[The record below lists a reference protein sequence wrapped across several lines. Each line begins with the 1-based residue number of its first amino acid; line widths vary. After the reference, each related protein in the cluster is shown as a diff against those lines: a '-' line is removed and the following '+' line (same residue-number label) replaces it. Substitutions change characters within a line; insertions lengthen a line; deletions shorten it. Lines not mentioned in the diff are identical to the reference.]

1 MTRRTTVLFVS
12 LTAFVL
18 TLAACSAG
26 DPPASGDASDA
37 MSVNVRVVSQAG
49 NPVIG
54 AAFAFIDTSAPRTS
68 AIDMGEGS
76 YLTSLVQVD
85 AQGRA
90 SVVLPAGS
98 SLPEGALAPADEAIP
113 DSVQGSACSA
123 TADPPSARISVM
135 SFEGIIV
142 PSIVG
147 LTSDGLNN
155 AESIV
160 VLDES
165 DTSPKHGWVYADRD
179 VTITLSGDGCGAG
192 EPVAFEAGWNQI
204 AVDYDEVA
212 DTATLR
218 RSTATNLV
226 VVVLDGR

>member
-26 DPPASGDASDA
+26 DPPASDA

-98 SLPEGALAPADEAIP
+98 SLPEGALAPAAEAIP

>member
-54 AAFAFIDTSAPRTS
+54 AAFAFIDTSAPRSRPS
-68 AIDMGEGS
+68 AVDMGEGS

-135 SFEGIIV
+135 SFEGVIV

-147 LTSDGLNN
+147 LSPAVT

-160 VLDES
+160 VANEADAVEFVDQDSTLF
-165 DTSPKHGWVYADRD
+165 GWAYADRD
-179 VTITLSGDGCGAG
+179 VTLTLTGAGCGAG
-192 EPVAFEAGWNQI
+192 DPVVFTAGWNQFAI
-204 AVDYDEVA
+204 DYDSSVNTA
-212 DTATLR
+212 DR
-218 RSTATNLV
+218 KSV
-226 VVVLDGR
+226 V